1 MKLIETELKGFLDLV
16 DSKSPAPG
24 GGSVAALSGALGVS
38 LARMVGHLTISKK
51 KFLELPETVR
61 TKFQIAMNALE
72 GCKNDFVRL
81 IDADTDAFNLVMAA
95 YQLPKVTEDEI
106 RVRKARILEGT
117 ISSINVPKQ
126 VASTANH
133 ALEVMGI
140 VLEYGNQNTLSDQG
154 VAVTQLF
161 AAVEGAIYNI
171 LINLPGLDDEAT
183 KNTLKNEA
191 NALLHRAKTLRDR
204 MLENIET
211 KLGVD

>member
-1 MKLIETELKGFLDLV
+1 MKLIDTEVKGFLDLV

-24 GGSVAALSGALGVS
+24 GGSVAALAGALGVS

-61 TKFQIAMNALE
+61 TKVQIAMQTLE
-72 GCKNDFVRL
+72 GCKDDFVRL

-95 YQLPKVTEDEI
+95 YQMPKATDDEI
-106 RVRKARILEGT
+106 RLRKARIVEGT
-117 ISSINVPKQ
+117 IHSIQVPKQ
-126 VASTANH
+126 VAATANH
-133 ALEVMGI
+133 ALEVIGI
-140 VLEYGNQNTLSDQG
+140 LIEYGNQNTLSDQG

-161 AAVEGAIYNI
+161 AAVEGAVYNI

-183 KNTLKNEA
+183 KITLKQEA
-191 NALLHRAKTLRDR
+191 NAILHRAKTLRDR
-204 MLENIET
+204 MLETVET